1 MAKPPADLP
10 ADGVV
15 ATFAYLGLRGR
26 HSGSSTSAGD
36 GGAGFGISQ
45 PRQQQHRATGGARVR
60 VGDASTLS
68 GASSSSTVAARREFR
83 AARRCGVAAGRLTT
97 AGGYCMRRSR
107 VRGP

>member
-1 MAKPPADLP
+1 MEKPP

-36 GGAGFGISQ
+36 GGAGFETSQ
-45 PRQQQHRATGGARVR
+45 PRQQQHGATRDGARVR

-83 AARRCGVAAGRLTT
+83 AARRCGVAAGRSSGR
-97 AGGYCMRRSR
+97 AGG
-107 VRGP
+107 

>member
-36 GGAGFGISQ
+36 GGAGFGNIQ

-60 VGDASTLS
+60 VGAAST
-68 GASSSSTVAARREFR
+68 F
-83 AARRCGVAAGRLTT
+83 RCGVAAGRSSDR
-97 AGGYCMRRSR
+97 AGG
-107 VRGP
+107 

>member
-1 MAKPPADLP
+1 MAKPP

-36 GGAGFGISQ
+36 GGAGFGNIQ

-60 VGDASTLS
+60 VGAASTFS
-68 GASSSSTVAARREFR
+68 GASSSSTGSREISSAKTSR
-83 AARRCGVAAGRLTT
+83 AW
-97 AGGYCMRRSR
+97 
-107 VRGP
+107 

>member
-1 MAKPPADLP
+1 MAKPPAARP

-36 GGAGFGISQ
+36 GGAGFGNIQ

-60 VGDASTLS
+60 VGAASTFS
-68 GASSSSTVAARREFR
+68 GASSYVASPL
-83 AARRCGVAAGRLTT
+83 AGLPT
-97 AGGYCMRRSR
+97 G
-107 VRGP
+107 RGAK

>member
-1 MAKPPADLP
+1 MAKPPAARP

-36 GGAGFGISQ
+36 GGAGFGNIQ

-60 VGDASTLS
+60 VGAASTFS
-68 GASSSSTVAARREFR
+68 GASSSSTGSREISSAKTSR
-83 AARRCGVAAGRLTT
+83 AW
-97 AGGYCMRRSR
+97 
-107 VRGP
+107 

>member
-1 MAKPPADLP
+1 MAKPP

-36 GGAGFGISQ
+36 GGAGFGNIQ

-60 VGDASTLS
+60 VGAASTLQ
-68 GASSSSTVAARREFR
+68 
-83 AARRCGVAAGRLTT
+83 
-97 AGGYCMRRSR
+97 
-107 VRGP
+107 